1 MCVAIQ
7 EKESE
12 VRKKASNKD
21 KQVERVSDG
30 VAESRNYEQVV

>member
-1 MCVAIQ
+1 VVVEVKNGQREEVAVI
-7 EKESE
+7 
-12 VRKKASNKD
+12 NKD